1 MMNKIILINGTPGV
15 GKSTVARLV
24 AQRLEVS
31 QLLGTDVI
39 REVMRKLDI
48 DKKFK
53 YIHTSSV
60 LLTECGFASNDPISL
75 FYEQARQV
83 MLGVDGVIER
93 CISEDRSCM
102 IEGIHLV
109 PQLLKKF
116 NSSLVKKITL
126 YVGDEQ
132 DHFNRLVKQ
141 EASRAVNKIRKFNV
155 IRDIQDFLKNDAN
168 QNGAY
173 LVENI
178 NVNETVDK
186 IVSFLKVV

>member
-1 MMNKIILINGTPGV
+1 MTKILLINGTPGV

-48 DKKFK
+48 DKKFTH
-53 YIHTSSV
+53 IHTSSI
-60 LLTECGFASNDPISL
+60 LLSECGFSSCDHVNL
-75 FYEQARQV
+75 FCEQAKQV
-83 MLGVDGVIER
+83 MIGVEGVIER
-93 CISEDRSCM
+93 CINEDKSCV

-116 NSSLVKKITL
+116 SSSQVIKVTL
-126 YVGDEQ
+126 YVNDEQ
-132 DHFNRLVKQ
+132 EHFDRLIKQ
-141 EASRAVNKIRKFNV
+141 EADRAVKKIRKFNV
-155 IRDIQDFLKNDAN
+155 IRNIQDYLKNDAK
-168 QNGAY
+168 QNGSF

-178 NVNETVDK
+178 YLNETVDK
-186 IVSFLKVV
+186 IVNFSTVV